1 MVSKKNHSQVK
12 RLQDQI
18 TLLLRQTGSY
28 TYHSFNV
35 TRAFLPLA
43 RILANRDY
51 VTEAQFSNIL
61 DKIFETL
68 YEHPVTRQSKSVTT
82 FLRRKNILPNE
93 KSTEKLIRFVVD
105 QILLRSPV
113 KVPEVVV
120 NEFWSFFD
128 ELFSEPELKGL
139 AELNLDITRIILKC
153 YEPLIVEIIN
163 LLKDTK
169 RINKTILNDILQRL
183 GLIKGDLVI
192 IRRQIRALRY
202 IKPFFQTDPKD
213 FTTQAKIVAKMVRE
227 FGPFFIKIAQVAAA
241 NSDFLPAEIAR
252 ELMVFQEDVSPMASS
267 EVISAFEE
275 CFGKKPYECYFDF
288 DIETPLKSG
297 SIGSVYLAKKPMKK
311 NGREMLMPVVVKISR
326 GGIDREFLMG
336 RTVLGVAIISSH
348 YWAPHSKLAPFLE
361 ALQQQADEFVSGF
374 QQELNF
380 EQEAQ
385 SQRRF
390 AKRSRDSLV
399 WHVPEVFYASRRII
413 EMEYIENATNI
424 SHVLEHV
431 PEKKRRKYARQTAS
445 RFLYTI
451 ILHALIYQEFHGDL
465 HPGNILFNENNEMY
479 FVDWGNCVDLEG
491 KWKPLWDYLYGA
503 MFADVELL
511 TTALIN
517 ISSNPD
523 KNQKRKAEIR
533 ETLAQTLKK
542 KNVTPLSKNFVF
554 QLKREGFAG
563 LHRRV
568 QVVLHLMSNTQ
579 QLGLV
584 VKSEYLHLSR
594 SLAAIVGTYVQLYK
608 DIPKFYLIF
617 DLLKTV
623 TQFPISLVV
632 DRIADK
638 KSAHYLQLLHKM
650 PLLIGFK
657 KSSIS
662 YITEP
667 AAINQP
673 WAAIWKASSSRAST

>member
-1 MVSKKNHSQVK
+1 MGLKKNRSQIK

-18 TLLLRQTGSY
+18 ALILKETGAY
-28 TYHSFNV
+28 TYHSFNA
-35 TRAFLPLA
+35 TKAFLPLA
-43 RILANRDY
+43 RVLANRDDIT
-51 VTEAQFSNIL
+51 VEQFSVIL
-61 DKIFETL
+61 DNIFDSL
-68 YEHPVTRQSKSVTT
+68 YEHPITHHSKSVTS

-93 KSTEKLIRFVVD
+93 KSTEKLIRFVVE

-120 NEFWSFFD
+120 SEFWDFFE

-139 AELNLDITRIILKC
+139 AELNLDIIRIVLRC

-169 RINKTILNDILQRL
+169 RMNKTLLNDILGRI
-183 GLIKGDLVI
+183 GLIKGDLII

-202 IKPFFQTDPKD
+202 IKPFFKTDPKD
-213 FTTQAKIVAKMVRE
+213 FKTQAELVAKMVRE
-227 FGPFFIKIAQVAAA
+227 FGPFFIKMAQVAAA
-241 NSDFLPAEIAR
+241 NSDFLPKEIAR
-252 ELMVFQEDVSPMASS
+252 ELMVFQEDVPPMAAD
-267 EVISAFEE
+267 EVVSAVEE

-288 DIETPLKSG
+288 DIEKPLKSG
-297 SIGSVYLAKKPMKK
+297 SIGSVYLVKKPMIK
-311 NGREMLMPVVVKISR
+311 NGREILMPIVVKISR
-326 GGIDREFLMG
+326 SGIDREFLMG

-361 ALQQQADEFVSGF
+361 ALQQQAEEFVTGF

-380 EQEAQ
+380 EQEAEN
-385 SQRRF
+385 QRRF
-390 AKRSRDSLV
+390 AERSKDSLV
-399 WHVPEVFYASRRII
+399 WHVPEVFYASKRII

-424 SHVLEHV
+424 SHVLDHV
-431 PEKKRRKYARQTAS
+431 PEKKRPKYARRIAS
-445 RFLYTI
+445 QFLYTT

-465 HPGNILFNENNEMY
+465 HPGNILFNKDNEMCL
-479 FVDWGNCVDLEG
+479 VDWGNCVDLEG
-491 KWKPLWDYLYGA
+491 KWKHLWDYLYGA
-503 MFADVELL
+503 MFADVDLL
-511 TTALIN
+511 TDALIS

-523 KNQKRKAEIR
+523 YNQKRRAEIKC
-533 ETLAQTLKK
+533 TLAQTLKK

-554 QLKREGFAG
+554 QLKREGFDG

-584 VKSEYLHLSR
+584 VKSDYLHLSR

-617 DLLKTV
+617 DSLKTI
-623 TQFPISLVV
+623 TQFPVSLVV

-638 KSAHYLQLLHKM
+638 QSSQYLQLLHKV
-650 PLLIGFK
+650 PLITGFRK
-657 KSSIS
+657 PALS
-662 YITEP
+662 YVP
-667 AAINQP
+667 QDPSLCA
-673 WAAIWKASSSRAST
+673 